1 MPNNALRA
9 SAEIS
14 FGVRMVGTYIGHPEY
29 IKAQLRDKLVE
40 LNMEKEHILGFPDPQ
55 IKNLMFRWCFCQ
67 KIYYLQRTTSPQ
79 LLVEF
84 VTAFDRMK
92 REIFCSLIKDV
103 YTAGNIPQEL
113 WKRAC
118 LNIGDGGLGYRSVY
132 DVSFSAYAA
141 SLIECSHSLDKTLP
155 GFVQRLE
162 NIHTLHQPSELNVL
176 KDFQDC
182 LKFISE
188 HNRGVEVS
196 VEWIR
201 DLVGKDRETAVA
213 VDDFVVDKTLQALI
227 GKQVR
232 LNRAEEHLKFLLH
245 KNDNDGIAWFK
256 SVSGTYPGRWLQHAP
271 KSNSTRL
278 SPNEFTVM
286 LFYRLRLEIPAIV
299 PGSRCTGKGCGLVD
313 PYGVHL
319 STGCGKGG
327 YRHRTHDN
335 LVLSV
340 ESMTRSCGILS
351 RREARRCFQADASES
366 QRRPDLLLYN
376 VPKHDKPV
384 VVDLMI
390 TGPVSTKALSRSAA
404 LQEFRAAELAYSRKQ
419 ASYREIAPANNF
431 DFVPVI
437 FESTGNIHPET
448 VKFLNSILE
457 KSASGDKSRL
467 GALKRFWYGALSFS
481 LQKFLAQA
489 ILSRIADMN
498 GRGTSHYNLA
508 EAYIER
514 AARESAHLHR
524 E

>member
-1 MPNNALRA
+1 
-9 SAEIS
+9 
-14 FGVRMVGTYIGHPEY
+14 MVGTYIGHPKY
-29 IKAQLRDKLVE
+29 IKAQLRDKLKE
-40 LNMEKEHILGFPDPQ
+40 LNIEKEHIVAFPDPQ
-55 IKNLMFRWCFCQ
+55 VKNLMFRWCFCQ
-67 KIYYLQRTTSPQ
+67 KIDYLQRTTSPR
-79 LLVEF
+79 LLDEF
-84 VTAFDRMK
+84 VSAFDRMK
-92 REIFCSLIKDV
+92 REIFCSLLEDV
-103 YTAGNIPQEL
+103 FTADNIPEEL

-118 LNIGDGGLGYRSVY
+118 LNIGDGGLGYRSVH

-141 SLIECSHSLDKTLP
+141 SLVECSRSLDKTLP
-155 GFVQRLE
+155 DFVQRLE
-162 NIHTLHQPSELNVL
+162 NIHTLQQPSDLNVL
-176 KDFQDC
+176 RDFQDC
-182 LKFISE
+182 IQFIGD
-188 HNRGVEVS
+188 HNSGVEVS
-196 VEWIR
+196 VQWIR
-201 DLVGKDRETAVA
+201 GLRGKDRATAVA

-232 LNRAEEHLKFLLH
+232 LNRAEEYLKYLIQ

-286 LFYRLRLEIPAIV
+286 LFYRLRLPLPAIV

-313 PYGVHL
+313 LYGIHL

-340 ESMTRSCGILS
+340 ESMTRSCGIPP

-376 VPKHDKPV
+376 APKHDKPV

-390 TGPVSTKALSRSAA
+390 TGPVSSKALSRSAA
-404 LQEFRAAELAYSRKQ
+404 LQQFRAAESAYQRKQ
-419 ASYREIAPANNF
+419 ASYREIAPGNNF
-431 DFVPVI
+431 DFEAII
-437 FESTGNIHPET
+437 FESTGNIHPKT
-448 VKFLNSILE
+448 VEFFNSVLE

-467 GALKRFWYGALSFS
+467 CALKRFWYGVLSFS
-481 LQKFLAQA
+481 LQKFLAQS

-498 GRGTSHYNLA
+498 CRETFNYNLA
-508 EAYIER
+508 QAYIER
-514 AARESAHLHR
+514 AAMESEHLHR